1 MLWRTILG
9 LPMIVFFFF
18 IGRNWIDF
26 VDYKYF
32 QELHNFKGSKGMKL
46 RDSMEYI
53 DKLFLIKQLL
63 KFRMLLYIFFFSQL
77 YTYLKGIFFY
87 LLNAN
92 SPTDACLFLY
102 GSVS

>member
-1 MLWRTILG
+1 M
-9 LPMIVFFFF
+9 
-18 IGRNWIDF
+18 
-26 VDYKYF
+26 DYKYF